1 MRKITFYPT
10 LIITILSL
18 FAFKNVLIDTDLI
31 QVKGGTFKMGS
42 KKSDESAE
50 VDEQK
55 EHTVTL
61 NTFEISKF
69 EVTVWEWKQFIKA
82 NKMKMPA
89 KPTWGWQDNYPINGV
104 TWNEAIAYCNWLSIK
119 EKLQPCYTKK
129 GPNFVCNFKANGY
142 RLPTEAE
149 WEFAAKGGTSTKG
162 FRFSGSDKLD
172 EVAWHKANSSGH
184 PHTVGTK
191 LPNELGIYD
200 MSGNVWEWCWDWY
213 NKDFYLTE
221 SGDNPKGPERGTER
235 CLRGGSWDSSQYSL
249 RSANRLKDTPYKK
262 TEFYGFR
269 LARTV
274 N

>member
-1 MRKITFYPT
+1 MNKNYYSIFT
-10 LIITILSL
+10 LIFLS
-18 FAFKNVLIDTDLI
+18 FFSFQTSAQFTPEMVS
-31 QVKGGTFKMGS
+31 VEGGTFSMGTE
-42 KKSDESAE
+42 KNPYIET
-50 VDEQK
+50 DEQLAH
-55 EHTVTL
+55 EVTV
-61 NTFEISKF
+61 NDFEIGKF
-69 EVTVWEWKQFIKA
+69 EVTIYEWELYTRDQKLKFPNIRYVSKQS
-82 NKMKMPA
+82 
-89 KPTWGWQDNYPINGV
+89 PIHSISWVDAVN
-104 TWNEAIAYCNWLSIK
+104 YCNWLSKKNGLKPVYKIVNRI
-119 EKLQPCYTKK
+119 YTCD
-129 GPNFVCNFKANGY
+129 FTANGY

-149 WEFAAKGGTSTKG
+149 WEFAAKGGNVTKD
-162 FRFSGSDKLD
+162 FKY
-172 EVAWHKANSSGH
+172 SGH
-184 PHTVGTK
+184 DRSDVIAWYKKNSDGGTHPVGTK
-191 LPNELGIYD
+191 LANELGIYD

>member
-1 MRKITFYPT
+1 MNKNYYSIFT
-10 LIITILSL
+10 LIFLS
-18 FAFKNVLIDTDLI
+18 FFSFQTSAQFTPEMVS
-31 QVKGGTFKMGS
+31 VEGGTFSMGTE
-42 KKSDESAE
+42 KNPYIET
-50 VDEQK
+50 DEQLAH
-55 EHTVTL
+55 EVTV
-61 NTFEISKF
+61 NDFEIGKF
-69 EVTVWEWKQFIKA
+69 EVTIYEWELYTRDQKLKFPNIRYVSKQS
-82 NKMKMPA
+82 
-89 KPTWGWQDNYPINGV
+89 PIHSISWVDAVN
-104 TWNEAIAYCNWLSIK
+104 YCNWLS
-119 EKLQPCYTKK
+119 KK
-129 GPNFVCNFKANGY
+129 NGLKPVYKIVNREYVCDFNANGY

-149 WEFAAKGGTSTKG
+149 WEFAAKGGNVTKD
-162 FRFSGSDKLD
+162 FKY
-172 EVAWHKANSSGH
+172 SGH
-184 PHTVGTK
+184 DRSDVIAWYKKNSDGGTHPVGTK
-191 LPNELGIYD
+191 LANELGIYD